1 MIRIDKNL
9 ENRVCQG
16 DLIRDVEFI
25 EYAEIIS
32 GEIEISKIIF
42 PVVIVLT
49 QDCDLEQDFNNRLK
63 NEQKDSANQ
72 DKYLISTLVAPV
84 YNIEQFYDG
93 DHLSELGLKMQTIS
107 KKEKKTDNRFLR
119 QNQNPR
125 YHYLEFPDDFPLPNS
140 VIDFKHY
147 FTTNLQYLRRIKPTH
162 FIGKVSELYRESV
175 SHRFASFLARI
186 GLPSI

>member
-1 MIRIDKNL
+1 MIKIDRKF

-16 DLIRDVEFI
+16 DLIADVEFI
-25 EYAEIIS
+25 EYAEMRS

-63 NEQKDSANQ
+63 NKEKGGSNQ

-84 YNIEQFYDG
+84 YNVEQFYDG

-107 KKEKKTDNRFLR
+107 KKAKKTDNKFLR
-119 QNQNPR
+119 HNQNPR

-147 FTTNLQYLRRIKPTH
+147 FTTNLEYLKRIKPDN
-162 FIGKVSELYRESV
+162 FIGKVSELYRESI
-175 SHRFASFLARI
+175 SHRFAAFLARI
-186 GLPSI
+186 GLPST